1 MAGLLKPNAAGLLV
15 GAIREEFPNLPIREL
30 KGLFNLATLSFI

>member
-15 GAIREEFPNLPIREL
+15 GAIREEFPNLPIHVHTHDTAGTGVAR
-30 KGLFNLATLSFI
+30 